1 MPLSRD
7 DVKRL
12 ADLARIRL
20 SDDEMKRAEKELDSV
35 LTYVDRLQRVD
46 TDGVEPHTPPV
57 RSDWR
62 KDVALPCDGVAREQ
76 ILANFPAR
84 KADLLQTPGVFEK
97 PKGQKIAASSD
108 SSQ

>member
-1 MPLSRD
+1 MSLSRD

-20 SDDEMKRAEKELDSV
+20 SDEEMGRAETELDSI
-35 LTYVDRLQRVD
+35 LTYVDRLQQ
-46 TDGVEPHTPPV
+46 VETEGIPPHAPPV
-57 RSDWR
+57 RSGWR
-62 KDVALPCDGVAREQ
+62 EDVALPCDDATREQ

-97 PKGQKIAASSD
+97 PKTGKKTD
-108 SSQ
+108 V